1 MCARVDVDWQSK
13 HVCVF
18 ITAVP
23 ITKLFAWGER
33 GSGGHVLRETTS
45 RGLSGLVCPSRT
57 SERGGE
63 RYCVKGG
70 GGVVLRAGRRRGGNL
85 VSLECLMEAVELRE
99 NQLAV
104 AVVLGACVLRLRVCA
119 CVGRSSSA
127 SGWRGRCLLIGTF
140 VVVQEVLVRASE
152 RAKGRG
158 IPAGGVLEVGARQP
172 HLLSGASKGAQEG
185 YKPGV
190 GRV

>member
-1 MCARVDVDWQSK
+1 M
-13 HVCVF
+13 F
-18 ITAVP
+18 
-23 ITKLFAWGER
+23 L
-33 GSGGHVLRETTS
+33 
-45 RGLSGLVCPSRT
+45 
-57 SERGGE
+57 
-63 RYCVKGG
+63 
-70 GGVVLRAGRRRGGNL
+70 GNL
-85 VSLECLMEAVELRE
+85 VALECLMEAVELRE

-127 SGWRGRCLLIGTF
+127 SGWRGRCRLIGAF
-140 VVVQEVLVRASE
+140 VVVQEVLVQASE

-172 HLLSGASKGAQEG
+172 DLLSGASKGAQEG

-190 GRV
+190 GRDAARRVMVLLETPKPPSSCDS

>member
-1 MCARVDVDWQSK
+1 M
-13 HVCVF
+13 
-18 ITAVP
+18 
-23 ITKLFAWGER
+23 
-33 GSGGHVLRETTS
+33 
-45 RGLSGLVCPSRT
+45 
-57 SERGGE
+57 
-63 RYCVKGG
+63 
-70 GGVVLRAGRRRGGNL
+70 VLRAGRRRGGNL

-127 SGWRGRCLLIGTF
+127 SGWRGRCRLIGAF
-140 VVVQEVLVRASE
+140 VVVQEVLVQESE

-172 HLLSGASKGAQEG
+172 DLLSGASKGAQEG